1 MEVLAKGKYIKTSPK
16 KARAVADIIRG
27 KSASEAQ
34 VILSV
39 MPQTSAA
46 EIKKVLESAIANAEN
61 NFNLEK
67 SKLMISKISIDGGPV
82 VKRYMPRAKGM
93 ASEIKRRTSHIE
105 IVVSGDVKTKKKAEE
120 KETKIEAT
128 KTQEG
133 QATEGDAN
141 KIELERPQDKININ
155 KKGQKS
161 SAPKIF
167 RRKTG

>member
-1 MEVLAKGKYIKTSPK
+1 MEVLARGKYIKTSPK
-16 KARAVADIIRG
+16 KARAVADLIRG
-27 KSASEAQ
+27 KSALEAQ

-93 ASEIKRRTSHIE
+93 ASDIKRRTSHIE

-120 KETKIEAT
+120 KETKIETAKT
-128 KTQEG
+128 KEV
-133 QATEGDAN
+133 QATEGDVN

-161 SAPKIF
+161 GAPKIF

>member
-16 KARAVADIIRG
+16 KARAVADLIRG
-27 KSASEAQ
+27 KSALEAQ

-46 EIKKVLESAIANAEN
+46 EIRKVLESAIANAEN

-128 KTQEG
+128 KAKEG
-133 QATEGDAN
+133 QATEIDTN

-161 SAPKIF
+161 GAPKIF

>member
-16 KARAVADIIRG
+16 KARAVADLVRG
-27 KSASEAQ
+27 KGASEAQ

-39 MPQTSAA
+39 MPQTSAT
-46 EIKKVLESAIANAEN
+46 EIKKVLDSAIANAEN

-93 ASEIKRRTSHIE
+93 ASDIKRRTSHIE

-120 KETKIEAT
+120 KETKVGTTKAKEA
-128 KTQEG
+128 
-133 QATEGDAN
+133 QATEGDSN

-161 SAPKIF
+161 GAPKIF

>member
-16 KARAVADIIRG
+16 KARAVADLIRD

-39 MPQTSAA
+39 MPQAA
-46 EIKKVLESAIANAEN
+46 ATEIKKVLESAIANAEN

-67 SKLMISKISIDGGPV
+67 SKLMTSKISIDGGPV
-82 VKRYMPRAKGM
+82 VKRYMPRAKGV
-93 ASEIKRRTSHIE
+93 ASEIKRRTAHIE
-105 IVVSGDVKTKKKAEE
+105 IVVSGDVKTKKKAVE
-120 KETKIEAT
+120 KETKLEDTQAKERQAIEAD
-128 KTQEG
+128 K
-133 QATEGDAN
+133 N
-141 KIELERPQDKININ
+141 KIELERPQDKINFN

-161 SAPKIF
+161 GAPKIF